1 MNVRKAVITVASPSQ
16 RHLPFQTL
24 IDADGERKAV
34 LQVIVE
40 EALRAN
46 MDEIALVIPPGEQE
60 AFGKVSG
67 GHLDRITFIEQK
79 DSRGYGHA
87 LHLAKD
93 FCAGEPF
100 LHLVGDHLWVSSEGG
115 QSCAQRLVKAASEH
129 ECSISTVKETREHL
143 LPDFGAVGGRC
154 VAGFQDLYEVEAV
167 LEKPTPTVAEQ
178 ELSVP
183 GIRAGYYLCF
193 FGMHVLT
200 PRVLDLLGELLED
213 PDARPTL
220 SEALAKLADREKY
233 LAMVMQDHRYDVGEK
248 YGLLTAQLAIS
259 LNGRDREE
267 VLTRVA
273 GLLASRRL
281 GA

>member
-1 MNVRKAVITVASPSQ
+1 MNIRKAVITVGSPAQ

-40 EALRAN
+40 EALKA
-46 MDEIALVIPPGEQE
+46 DVEEVALIIPDGESR
-60 AFGKVSG
+60 AFGQVAG
-67 GHLDRITFIEQK
+67 GHTDRLVFIEQK
-79 DSRGYGHA
+79 ESLGYGHA
-87 LHLAKD
+87 LHMAKD

-100 LHLVGDHLWVSSEGG
+100 LHLVGDHLWVSGEPTSG
-115 QSCAQRLVKAASEH
+115 CAQRLVRAACEH
-129 ECSISTVKETREHL
+129 GCAMSAVKETREHL

-154 VAGFQDLYEVEAV
+154 VAGFPDLYEIESV
-167 LEKPTPTVAEQ
+167 LEKPTPTIAEQ

-200 PRVLDLLGELLED
+200 PLVLELLGNMLGEGL
-213 PDARPTL
+213 APTL
-220 SEALAKLADREKY
+220 SDALDKLADREKF
-233 LAMVMQDHRYDVGEK
+233 LAKVMPDQRYDVGEK

-259 LNGRDREE
+259 LSGRDRED
-267 VLTRVA
+267 VLARIA
-273 GLLASRRL
+273 GLLATRETR
-281 GA
+281 G